1 MSVTDKLTPEAEE
14 QRARLEE
21 QLPQA
26 GFDADENGNRKYKNL
41 GAHVLPLLRIL
52 GLQISRV
59 YSSRDIS
66 DDLCSGLGIHD
77 MAIFNYN
84 NYRQRDRTCVPN
96 TDTQRI
102 RNATNRTRGSAG
114 AWIQNV
120 RE

>member
-41 GAHVLPLLRIL
+41 GLHVLPLLRIL

-77 MAIFNYN
+77 MAIFK
-84 NYRQRDRTCVPN
+84 DRTCVPN